1 MDEIEATVTGIVAEV
16 AELSEEELWRRR
28 DEHLFEDIGLDSL
41 LALEIIAS
49 IERKYRI
56 EVPEEKIVE
65 VTTLSEAISLVR
77 EALGSRVKDTVATRN
92 DGGR

>member
-16 AELSEEELWRRR
+16 AELPEEQLWKRR

-49 IERKYRI
+49 LERKYHI
-56 EVPEEKIVE
+56 EVPEEKIIE
-65 VTTLSEAISLVR
+65 VTTLSDAIALVR
-77 EALGSRVKDTVATRN
+77 EAVQQGQHGSGQAEAR
-92 DGGR
+92 